1 MPSYRKS
8 HVKNKIHKIKPK
20 KSILKKLWFWLL
32 ILFFVVIFSILYFL
46 VFYPGI
52 QVTNVVVS
60 GNGEIKTQDLQ
71 GIILNNDNTGL
82 VKFWD
87 LNVISKSIF
96 LINTDK
102 LGKEI
107 LNKFPIIEKVTV
119 NKQFP
124 QTITLGI
131 TERKP
136 VGVYCADTS
145 DNNQQCYLIDQNGV
159 IFEGIDLNLLN
170 VNFPVVRQTLQDN
183 NLYTGENVVQ
193 QNVIS
198 AISQLQK
205 DLQDNFKI
213 NIKDALI
220 TSPLRLN
227 VTTDE
232 GWQIYFNISGDPDTA
247 SQITKLNL
255 LLNGSITP
263 DIRKTLQY
271 IDLRF
276 KDIASYK

>member
-20 KSILKKLWFWLL
+20 KSILRKLWFWLL
-32 ILFFVVIFSILYFL
+32 ILFFIIVFSIIYLL

-52 QVTNVVVS
+52 QIKNVVVS

-71 GIILNNDNTGL
+71 GIILSNDVTGL

-87 LNVISKSIF
+87 INIISKSIF
-96 LINTDK
+96 LINTNQ
-102 LGKEI
+102 LGKAI
-107 LNKFPIIEKVTV
+107 LDKFPLIEKVTV

-136 VGVYCADTS
+136 VGVYCNNAADS
-145 DNNQQCYLIDQNGV
+145 QQCFLIDQNGV
-159 IFEGIDLNLLN
+159 IYEGIDLNLLN
-170 VNFPVVRQTLQDN
+170 IDYPVVRQTLQDN
-183 NLYTGENVVQ
+183 NLYTGENVLQ
-193 QNVIS
+193 QNVIG
-198 AISQLQK
+198 AISQIQK

-220 TSPLRLN
+220 TSPVRLN

-232 GWQIYFNISGDPDTA
+232 GWQIYFNLSGDPDIS

-255 LLNGSITP
+255 LLNGTSITP
-263 DIRKTLQY
+263 DVRKTLQY

-276 KDIASYK
+276 KDMASYK